1 MTTPTPK
8 QKLIE
13 AVKEKINKSFEVF
26 QSTSNCKNALRKFGE
41 VKAYERALDL
51 IEEILPNE

>member
-8 QKLIE
+8 QRLIE
-13 AVKEKINKSFEVF
+13 AVKETQNQSFEVF
-26 QSTSNCKNALRKFGE
+26 QSTSNRKTALRKFRE

-51 IEEILPNE
+51 IEEIL